1 MMFLMRPPNL
11 RHNVVAL
18 GADYGLFLVAM
29 SFASP
34 STILPAFAA
43 WLGAPNVLIG
53 AIPAVMTLGW
63 FLPPLFAAAHTETLA
78 RKLPFVLRYTVWER
92 VPFAV
97 LAAAAMWL
105 APARPDLTLALL
117 LFMLVIITGVGGM
130 LTPAWMDIVGR
141 AVPVTIRGRFFALT
155 AVAAAAGGLAGSALT
170 TEIFAR
176 VAAPTSY
183 ALCFVCATICML
195 GSLLALALVREP
207 ATAVTPAPHPGLG
220 VYLRRVPALL
230 QRDPNLRWFLVV
242 RWFSVIGSMASAF
255 YTVYALRAWNA
266 PAATLGVFTA
276 LLLAGSMAGLL
287 ALGWVADHTG
297 YRVVIMTGIAATL
310 GANVVALL
318 APSLTAFGAVF
329 LLAGLQ
335 EAAFRI
341 SYPTVL
347 LEFAPGPEAQAL
359 YIGVGNTAITPIAF
373 AAPIAAGLLADGAG
387 FGAVFATAAAAGVL
401 ALATLALRVRE
412 PRHLRALMAETRA

>member
-1 MMFLMRPPNL
+1 MMSFMRPPHL
-11 RHNVVAL
+11 RHNVIAL

-29 SFASP
+29 SFVSP

-43 WLGAPNVLIG
+43 SLGAPNVVIG

-63 FLPPLFAAAHTETLA
+63 FLPPLFAAAHTETLVH
-78 RKLPFVLRYTVWER
+78 KLPFVLRYTIWER

-105 APARPDLTLALL
+105 APTRPGLTLALL
-117 LFMLVIITGVGGM
+117 LAMLVTVTGVGGI

-141 AVPVTIRGRFFALT
+141 SVPVTIRGRFFALT
-155 AVAAAAGGLAGSALT
+155 AVAAAAAGLAGSALT

-176 VAAPTSY
+176 VPAPTSY
-183 ALCFVCATICML
+183 ALCFVCATVCMF
-195 GSLLALALVREP
+195 GSLAALAVVREP
-207 ATAVTPAPHPGLG
+207 SAAVTPSAHPGLG
-220 VYLRRVPALL
+220 AYLRRVPRLL
-230 QRDPNLRWFLVV
+230 QRDRNLRWFLVV
-242 RWFSVIGSMASAF
+242 RWFSIAGGTASAF
-255 YTVYALRAWNA
+255 YAVYALRAFNA

-287 ALGWVADHTG
+287 ALGWVADRLG

-310 GANVVALL
+310 AANVMALL
-318 APSLTAFGAVF
+318 APSLMAFGAVF

-341 SYPTVL
+341 AYPTVL
-347 LEFAPGPEAQAL
+347 LEFAPGPEAQPM
-359 YIGVGNTAITPIAF
+359 YIGVGATSITPIAF
-373 AAPIAAGLLADGAG
+373 AAPLAAGALADRAG
-387 FGAVFATAAAAGVL
+387 FGAVFAAASVAGGL

-412 PRHLRALMAETRA
+412 PRHLRALAETGA

>member
-1 MMFLMRPPNL
+1 VVRPPNL

-43 WLGAPNVLIG
+43 SLGAPNVLIG

-105 APARPDLTLALL
+105 APTRPELTLALL
-117 LFMLVIITGVGGM
+117 LVMLVIVTGVGGM

-176 VAAPTSY
+176 VAAPASY
-183 ALCFVCATICML
+183 ALCFVCATICMFA
-195 GSLLALALVREP
+195 SLLALALVREP
-207 ATAVTPAPHPGLG
+207 ATTVTPSPHPGLA
-220 VYLRRVPALL
+220 VYLRRVPVLL
-230 QRDPNLRWFLVV
+230 RGDPNLRWFLVV
-242 RWFSVIGSMASAF
+242 RWLSIIGSMASAF

-266 PAATLGVFTA
+266 PASALGVFTA

-287 ALGWVADHTG
+287 ALGWVADHAG
-297 YRVVIMTGIAATL
+297 YRLVIMTGIAATV

-318 APSLTAFGAVF
+318 APSLVAFGAVF

-347 LEFAPGPEAQAL
+347 LEFAPGPAAQAL
-359 YIGVGNTAITPIAF
+359 YIGVGATSITPIAF
-373 AAPIAAGLLADGAG
+373 AAPMAAGLLADAAG
-387 FGAVFATAAAAGVL
+387 FGAVFASAAAAGVL

-412 PRHLRALMAETRA
+412 PRHLRAVVAETRA

>member
-1 MMFLMRPPNL
+1 MSFMHPPHL

-18 GADYGLFLVAM
+18 GADYGLFLVAL

-34 STILPAFAA
+34 ATILPAFAA
-43 WLGAPNVLIG
+43 SLGAPNVVIG

-78 RKLPFVLRYTVWER
+78 RKLPFVMRYTIWER

-105 APARPDLTLALL
+105 APASPGLTLALL
-117 LFMLVIITGVGGM
+117 LAMLVVVTGVGGM

-141 AVPVTIRGRFFALT
+141 AIPVNMRGRFFALT
-155 AVAAAAGGLAGSALT
+155 AVGAAAVGLAGSALT

-176 VAAPTSY
+176 VPAPASY
-183 ALCFVCATICML
+183 ALCFLCGTACMM
-195 GSLLALALVREP
+195 GSFLALALVREP
-207 ATAVTPAPHPGLG
+207 PAGVAPAVHPGLRT
-220 VYLRRVPALL
+220 YLRRVPRLL
-230 QRDPNLRWFLVV
+230 QLDANLRWFLVV
-242 RWFSVIGSMASAF
+242 RWFSVIGGMASAF
-255 YTVYALRAWNA
+255 YAVYSLRAWDA

-287 ALGWVADHTG
+287 ALGWVADHAG

-310 GANVVALL
+310 AANLVALL
-318 APSLTAFGAVF
+318 APSLTVFGAVF

-341 SYPTVL
+341 AYPTVL
-347 LEFAPGPEAQAL
+347 LEFAPVPEAQPM
-359 YIGVGNTAITPIAF
+359 YIGVGNTALTPIAF
-373 AAPIAAGLLADGAG
+373 AAPIAAGLLADRAG
-387 FGAVFATAAAAGVL
+387 FGAVFAAATVAGAL

-412 PRHLRALMAETRA
+412 PRHVRALAETRA

>member
-1 MMFLMRPPNL
+1 MRPPHL

-43 WLGAPNVLIG
+43 SLGAPNVVIG
-53 AIPAVMTLGW
+53 AIPAMMTLGW
-63 FLPPLFAAAHTETLA
+63 FLPPLFVAAHTETLA
-78 RKLPFVLRYTVWER
+78 RKLPFVLRYTIWER

-105 APARPDLTLALL
+105 APTWPGLTLGLL
-117 LFMLVIITGVGGM
+117 LAMLVVITGVGGA

-141 AVPVTIRGRFFALT
+141 SVPVTVRGRFFALT
-155 AVAAAAGGLAGSALT
+155 AVAAAAAGLAGSALT

-176 VAAPTSY
+176 VPAPASY
-183 ALCFVCATICML
+183 ALCFVCATVCMI
-195 GSLLALALVREP
+195 GSFVALALVREP
-207 ATAVTPAPHPGLG
+207 VARVAPAAPTSLRS
-220 VYLRRVPALL
+220 YLRRVPQLL

-242 RWFSVIGSMASAF
+242 RWFSIVGSMASAF
-255 YTVYALRAWNA
+255 YAVYALRAFSA
-266 PAATLGVFTA
+266 PAATLGLFTA
-276 LLLAGSMAGLL
+276 LLLTGSMAGLL
-287 ALGWVADHTG
+287 ALGWVADRAG
-297 YRVVIMTGIAATL
+297 YRLVIMTGIAATL
-310 GANVVALL
+310 AANVVALV

-341 SYPTVL
+341 AYPTVL
-347 LEFAPGPEAQAL
+347 LEFAPGPEAQPM
-359 YIGVGNTAITPIAF
+359 YIGVGNTSITPIAF
-373 AAPIAAGLLADGAG
+373 VAPIAAGVLADGAG
-387 FGAVFATAAAAGVL
+387 FGAVFATATVAGAL

-412 PRHLRALMAETRA
+412 PRHLRALAETRA

>member
-1 MMFLMRPPNL
+1 MISLMRPPDL
-11 RHNVVAL
+11 RHNIVAL
-18 GADYGLFLVAM
+18 GTDYGLFLVAM

-43 WLGAPNVLIG
+43 SLGAPNVVIG

-78 RKLPFVLRYTVWER
+78 RKLPFVLRYTIWER

-105 APARPDLTLALL
+105 APTWPGLTLALL
-117 LFMLVIITGVGGM
+117 LAMLTIITGVGGT

-141 AVPVTIRGRFFALT
+141 SVPVTIRGRFFALT
-155 AVAAAAGGLAGSALT
+155 AVAAAAAGLAGSALT

-176 VAAPTSY
+176 VPAPTSY
-183 ALCFVCATICML
+183 ALCFVCATACMF
-195 GSLLALALVREP
+195 GSFVALALVREP
-207 ATAVTPAPHPGLG
+207 AVGVAPAAHPGLRA
-220 VYLRRVPALL
+220 YLRRVPGLL
-230 QRDPNLRWFLVV
+230 RRDRNLRWFLVV
-242 RWFSVIGSMASAF
+242 RWFSIVGSTASVF
-255 YTVYALRAWNA
+255 YAVYALREWNA
-266 PAATLGVFTA
+266 PTATLGIFTA

-287 ALGWVADHTG
+287 ALGWVADHAG
-297 YRVVIMTGIAATL
+297 YRVVIMTGIAAAL
-310 GANVVALL
+310 CANVMALV

-329 LLAGLQ
+329 LLAGIQ

-341 SYPTVL
+341 AYPTVL
-347 LEFAPGPEAQAL
+347 LEFAPGPEAQPM
-359 YIGVGNTAITPIAF
+359 YIGVGNTSITPIAF
-373 AAPIAAGLLADGAG
+373 AAPLAAGVLADRAG
-387 FGAVFATAAAAGVL
+387 FGAVFAAATVAGAL

-412 PRHLRALMAETRA
+412 PRQVRALAETRA